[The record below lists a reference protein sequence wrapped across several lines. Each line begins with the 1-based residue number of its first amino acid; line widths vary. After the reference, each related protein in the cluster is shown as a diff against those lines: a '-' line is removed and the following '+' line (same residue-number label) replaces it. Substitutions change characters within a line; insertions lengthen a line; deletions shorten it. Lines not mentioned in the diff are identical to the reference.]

1 HQPLER
7 LVEEGRFRA
16 DLLHRLDVVRLQL
29 PPLRERLEDV
39 PLLAQSFLQMAA
51 RRLGTPVKRLDAGAI
66 ERLRAHPWPGN
77 VRELENACWRLA
89 ALASDERI
97 GAAEVDALAGLS
109 ARRVASPGSAD
120 DTEWEAALAR
130 WARARLDGEAPGLYG
145 ETRERMERILFD
157 AALAHTGDH
166 RGDAAALLGLGRNP
180 LTRRLGSRRKGDGGN

>member
-39 PLLAQSFLQMAA
+39 PLLAQSFLQMTA

-97 GAAEVDALAGLS
+97 GVAEVDALAGLS
-109 ARRVASPGSAD
+109 ARRAASATAADGRSEERRVGKETQSPRASP
-120 DTEWEAALAR
+120 T
-130 WARARLDGEAPGLYG
+130 
-145 ETRERMERILFD
+145 T
-157 AALAHTGDH
+157 
-166 RGDAAALLGLGRNP
+166 N
-180 LTRRLGSRRKGDGGN
+180 